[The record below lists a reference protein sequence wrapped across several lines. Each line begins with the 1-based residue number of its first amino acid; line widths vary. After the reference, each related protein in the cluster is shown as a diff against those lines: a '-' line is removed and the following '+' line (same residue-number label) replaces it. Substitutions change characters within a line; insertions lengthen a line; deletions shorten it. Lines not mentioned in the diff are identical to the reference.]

1 VFYSLQVAR
10 ENFYSQMFCNCRGE
24 PGDWQFEFSVI
35 SIGHLSMQVSE
46 KNRLRELEII
56 AGFLNYM
63 LVSCRFGERKLQQQ
77 VEETNE

>member
-1 VFYSLQVAR
+1 
-10 ENFYSQMFCNCRGE
+10 
-24 PGDWQFEFSVI
+24 
-35 SIGHLSMQVSE
+35 MQVSE